1 MTFYNFQIQVVAVCV
16 LLHNQQ
22 IEWDDATPVEPLRR
36 STNRMRTRMRR
47 LVQGEEPVEALI
59 GRPFAKSMI
68 QMKLLRIEIGSD
80 DRDVY

>member
-1 MTFYNFQIQVVAVCV
+1 MCV
-16 LLHNQQ
+16 LLHNLL

-36 STNRMRTRMRR
+36 STNRMKTRMRR

-68 QMKLLRIEIGSD
+68 
-80 DRDVY
+80 

>member
-1 MTFYNFQIQVVAVCV
+1 MCV
-16 LLHNQQ
+16 LLHNFL

-36 STNRMRTRMRR
+36 NTNRMRTCMRR

-68 QMKLLRIEIGSD
+68 
-80 DRDVY
+80 

>member
-1 MTFYNFQIQVVAVCV
+1 MCV
-16 LLHNQQ
+16 LLHNLL

-68 QMKLLRIEIGSD
+68 YMRLLRIEIGSD